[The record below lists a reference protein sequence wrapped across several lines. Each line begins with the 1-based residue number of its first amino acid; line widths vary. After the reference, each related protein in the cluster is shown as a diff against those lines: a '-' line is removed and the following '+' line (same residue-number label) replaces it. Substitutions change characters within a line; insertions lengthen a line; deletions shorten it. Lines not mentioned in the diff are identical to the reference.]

1 MKIFTV
7 LFLLLSLG
15 LAGCA
20 TGYARHGF
28 TGGYSDMK
36 LQDDIYRVAFN
47 GNAYCSG
54 GRAEDFTLLRCA
66 ELTLEQGYK
75 YFIIIDER
83 SGIATNSYTTP
94 VTAET
99 RGSVTNTTPIATGR
113 NVTVIGNSA
122 SYSAK
127 TTYSGGQTYTFSKP
141 STCNTIKCFKE
152 KPDISTMVY
161 DAVQVERNLKNAYG
175 IKE

>member
-1 MKIFTV
+1 MKKFASLYLV
-7 LFLLLSLG
+7 LLLGLG
-15 LAGCA
+15 LVGCA
-20 TGYARHGF
+20 TGYARRGF

-47 GNAYCSG
+47 GNAYCGG

-75 YFIIIDER
+75 YFVIIDEK
-83 SGIATNSYTTP
+83 SGIATSSY
-94 VTAET
+94 
-99 RGSVTNTTPIATGR
+99 TTPIATGR

-122 SYSAK
+122 SYSSK

-175 IKE
+175 IKN